1 MRALVL
7 SGGGAAGAYQAGV
20 VAALTR
26 RATYDIVCG
35 TSIGAI
41 NGALVAQG
49 KIDEMAGIWHAIASK
64 RIIRYVPQVQRLLQ
78 LIGDVEALN
87 NDPLYM
93 RPADLL
99 RLITRY
105 LELGPPS
112 AIYRQMGTLA
122 REPVIEALAGAMDFA
137 SLRHTLVVSA
147 TNVSHAASEC
157 FYAFVGTHAG
167 YERAFCQKRKGA
179 CYQLDGVNFFPA
191 VLASSAT
198 PGAFEPMVIETGGER
213 CLYVDGGV
221 ANNSPIGLA
230 IDAGASDVTV
240 VAMEPA
246 DDHRPREI
254 PVSMAELALVTYDV
268 FQDRMLTLDLKL
280 AQMVNE
286 AIRADSVRGK
296 RVVSL
301 HTVRPTQ
308 RLGLPILGF
317 NDQAAIDAAFEQGLR
332 DGEAAEIG

>member
-7 SGGGAAGAYQAGV
+7 SGGGAGGAYQAGV
-20 VAALTR
+20 VTALTR
-26 RATYDIVCG
+26 RVTYDIVCG

-41 NGALVAQG
+41 NGALIAQD
-49 KIDEMAGIWHAIASK
+49 KIDEMGRIWHTIASK
-64 RIIRYVPQVQRLLQ
+64 HIIRYVPQVQRLLQ

-87 NDPLYM
+87 RDPLFM

-99 RLITRY
+99 RLVSRY

-112 AIYRQMGTLA
+112 EIFRQMGTLT
-122 REPVIEALAGAMDFA
+122 REPVVEALVDAMDFSA
-137 SLRHTLVVSA
+137 LRRTLVVSA
-147 TNVSHAASEC
+147 TNVTHAASEC
-157 FYAFVGTHAG
+157 FYAFAGDHAG
-167 YERAFCQKRKGA
+167 YERKFRDKRKSA
-179 CYQLDGVNFFPA
+179 CYRLSPETFFSA

-198 PGAFEPMVIETGGER
+198 PGAFEPVVIETDGER

-240 VAMEPA
+240 VAMEPLE
-246 DDHRPREI
+246 DEGRREA
-254 PVSMAELALVTYDV
+254 PASMAELALVSYDV
-268 FQDRMLTLDLKL
+268 FQDRMLKLDLKL
-280 AQMVNE
+280 AQTVNQ
-286 AIRADSVRGK
+286 AILADVLRGK

-301 HTVRPTQ
+301 RAVRPAQ

-317 NDQAAIDAAFEQGLR
+317 NDQPAIDAVFDRGLS
-332 DGEAAEIG
+332 DGEAAEIE